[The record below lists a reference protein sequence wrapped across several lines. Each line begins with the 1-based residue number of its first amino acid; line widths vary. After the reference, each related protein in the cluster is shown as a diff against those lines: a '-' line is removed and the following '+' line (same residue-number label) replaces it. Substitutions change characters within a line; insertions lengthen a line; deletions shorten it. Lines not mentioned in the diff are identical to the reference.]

1 MGTVPTWDLSQT
13 VIMTKIILILVL
25 FVAVLGTIGKA
36 SPVRRPARAAEPLD
50 LFGGLLGNRNRGF
63 GGRPNQGL
71 KNHGR
76 TKFWT
81 GAGLWGLGALTNN
94 QGLQNVGGGLAKLG
108 LASKVLAHVPG
119 FGRK

>member
-1 MGTVPTWDLSQT
+1 MGISYLGGKSNSHNDENNFDFS
-13 VIMTKIILILVL
+13 
-25 FVAVLGTIGKA
+25 AVRRG
-36 SPVRRPARAAEPLD
+36 SRRPARAAEPLD
-50 LFGGLLGNRNRGF
+50 LFGGIFGGNRF

-119 FGRK
+119 FRGK